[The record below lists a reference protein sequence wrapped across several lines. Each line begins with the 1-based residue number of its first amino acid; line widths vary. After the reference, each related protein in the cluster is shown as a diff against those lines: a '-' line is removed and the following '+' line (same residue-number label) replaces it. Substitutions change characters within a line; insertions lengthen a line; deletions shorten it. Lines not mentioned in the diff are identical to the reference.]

1 MLRVPRMLSVPTLAA
16 TLGAALAGCGGGTSP
31 SAPTPTPAPSAT
43 PAPQPT
49 PAPTPDPQA
58 GLPPGPVVSYRIK
71 VRSIESPLG
80 ELRTIGQDGSGAWI
94 VYKGDFVVFDSDQ
107 FNSGGEKC
115 KWVTEPEW
123 FIDGVKAVQQS
134 LHPGGIV
141 FVKGSSQPFLLRT
154 DMMEFGSFRL
164 RARIDGVDSNELLVD
179 SQKKQ

>member
-1 MLRVPRMLSVPTLAA
+1 MLRVPRFRPLHTLPAI
-16 TLGAALAGCGGGTSP
+16 LLVALAGCGGGSSP
-31 SAPTPTPAPSAT
+31 SVPTPTPAPTAT

-80 ELRTIGQDGSGAWI
+80 ELRTIGQDGTGAWI

-107 FNSGGEKC
+107 FNAGGDKC
-115 KWVTEPEW
+115 KWVTDPEW
-123 FIDGVKAVQQS
+123 FIDGVRAVQQS

-141 FVKGSSQPFLLRT
+141 FVKGSSNPFLLRT
-154 DMMEFGSFRL
+154 DMMEFGAFRL
-164 RARIDGVDSNELLVD
+164 RARVDGVDSNEIVVD
-179 SQKKQ
+179 SQRKQ